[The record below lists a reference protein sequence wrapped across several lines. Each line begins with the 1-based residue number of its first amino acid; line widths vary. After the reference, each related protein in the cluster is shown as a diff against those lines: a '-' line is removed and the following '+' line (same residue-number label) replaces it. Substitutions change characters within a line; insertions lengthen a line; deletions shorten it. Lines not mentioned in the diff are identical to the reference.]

1 MNKFFEN
8 HNFQFGKIATLV
20 IIFNLQFSIFNQV
33 HAQETYES
41 AQIATEDLNGTARYI
56 GMGGAME
63 ALGAD
68 ISTMGTNPAGIGL
81 FRRSWIGI
89 SGGTT
94 IQNGQENRN
103 TMANIGRD
111 KGITNADLNQ
121 VGFIYSN
128 KFSYNSHF
136 NLGFNYHKSRNFNQ
150 IISAMNSL
158 DGYSSS
164 NKLSVMRCY
173 NFDRS
178 YGIRKDRNGEY
189 FNPNISLVDDA
200 NMYAVNDYLETS
212 NYLYGKYE
220 YGARAADGYNAYREN
235 SGYIGEYDFNFSANF
250 NDRVY
255 LGLTFGVKDVNYKSN
270 YRYGEFLISDD
281 AEGLPDGEY
290 SFVDDR
296 EVTGTG
302 FDVKFGTIIRPSEYS
317 PFRFGL
323 YLHTPTWYDLT
334 AKINMR
340 AEATSTGATTNSP
353 TLALNYDYRIMTP
366 WKFGVSVGHTFG
378 KIVAIGATYEYA
390 DYSNI
395 KNRIKTGYDTYQYT
409 DGWYYYYDRRDTYAN
424 DLQMNNN
431 TRNTLKGVSL
441 VKVGVEVKPSQVL
454 AFRLGYNYQ
463 SAIYKDDGYKDSTID
478 ADYCDGKNGQGGST
492 HDYTNWK
499 GTNRITFGIG
509 FTFDKN
515 WTLDLSYQ
523 YATQKGE
530 YHPFESSNIEGQE
543 IGRGSFT
550 EGSGTVSNTDTP
562 CEVKNNRH
570 QINATLG
577 YRF

>member
-8 HNFQFGKIATLV
+8 HNFQFRKIATLV
-20 IIFNLQFSIFNQV
+20 IIFNLQFSFSNLI

-89 SGGTT
+89 SGGAT
-94 IQNGQENRN
+94 IQNGQENHN

-121 VGFIYSN
+121 IGFIYSN

-164 NKLSVMRCY
+164 NKLSAMNHYYHADQHYGSGKYAEEAISQHDLY
-173 NFDRS
+173 NWDTEVLPYSNIEDFPDS
-178 YGIRKDRNGEY
+178 EYRNDY
-189 FNPNISLVDDA
+189 K
-200 NMYAVNDYLETS
+200 VNDYGYTES
-212 NYLYGKYE
+212 K
-220 YGARAADGYNAYREN
+220 AYNAYRKNE
-235 SGYIGEYDFNFSANF
+235 GYIGEYDFNFSTNF

-255 LGLTFGVKDVNYKSN
+255 LGLTFGVKDVHYRSDYNYAERFTMVSSGSDI
-270 YRYGEFLISDD
+270 YRYND
-281 AEGLPDGEY
+281 Y
-290 SFVDDR
+290 R
-296 EVTGTG
+296 EITGTG
-302 FDVKFGTIIRPSEYS
+302 FDMKFGAIIRPSEYS

-323 YLHTPTWYDLT
+323 YMHTPTWYDLT
-334 AKINMR
+334 CERKSSYNK
-340 AEATSTGATTNSP
+340 TKTYS
-353 TLALNYDYRIMTP
+353 YDYRILTP
-366 WKFGVSVGHTFG
+366 WRFGVSLGHTIG
-378 KIVAIGATYEYA
+378 KIVAIGTTYEYA
-390 DYSNI
+390 DYSSI
-395 KNRIKTGYDTYQYT
+395 KNRIKTGSYTSWYT
-409 DGWYYYYDRRDTYAN
+409 DGWYDYYTTRDTYAN
-424 DLQMNNN
+424 DVEMNKN
-431 TRNTLKGVSL
+431 TDKSLKGVSL

-454 AFRLGYNYQ
+454 AFRLGYNYE
-463 SAIYKDDGYKDSTID
+463 SAIYDTEGHKDGTID
-478 ADYCDGKNGQGGST
+478 AYCSPGQRVST
-492 HDYTNWK
+492 HDYINWK
-499 GTNRITFGIG
+499 ATNRFTFGMG

-523 YATQKGE
+523 YAMQKGD
-530 YHPFESSNIEGQE
+530 YHPFESVSEDNGTITNI
-543 IGRGSFT
+543 
-550 EGSGTVSNTDTP
+550 GTI

-570 QINATLG
+570 QINASVG

>member
-20 IIFNLQFSIFNQV
+20 IIFNLQFSFSNLI

-89 SGGTT
+89 SGGAT

-121 VGFIYSN
+121 IGFIYSN

-164 NKLSVMRCY
+164 NKLSAMRYAHFGQNDNC
-173 NFDRS
+173 
-178 YGIRKDRNGEY
+178 
-189 FNPNISLVDDA
+189 ISLVD
-200 NMYAVNDYLETS
+200 NINLEAVNDKLETT
-212 NYLYGKYE
+212 NYLDGKY
-220 YGARAADGYNAYREN
+220 GAKAAEGYNAYREN

-281 AEGLPDGEY
+281 AEGRPDGEY
-290 SFVDDR
+290 LFLDDR

-302 FDVKFGTIIRPSEYS
+302 FDVKFGAIIRPSEYS

-340 AEATSTGATTNSP
+340 AEATSTGKSRP
-353 TLALNYDYRIMTP
+353 FALDYDYRIMTP

-395 KNRIKTGYDTYQYT
+395 KNRIKTGYDTYRYT

-478 ADYCDGKNGQGGST
+478 ADYSDGQYYST
-492 HDYTNWK
+492 HDYINWR
-499 GTNRITFGIG
+499 GTNRITFGMG

-530 YHPFESSNIEGQE
+530 YHPFESSNIERQE

-550 EGSGTVSNTDTP
+550 EGSETVYNTDTP

-570 QINATLG
+570 QINCTLS
-577 YRF
+577 YKF

>member
-1 MNKFFEN
+1 MNKVFGK
-8 HNFQFGKIATLV
+8 HNFQFSIFNFQFMRIAALV
-20 IIFNLQFSIFNQV
+20 IIFNIQFSVFNSI

-68 ISTMGTNPAGIGL
+68 ISTIGTNPAGIGL
-81 FRRSWIGI
+81 FRRSWIGM
-89 SGGTT
+89 SGGAT
-94 IQNGQENRN
+94 IQNGQENLN
-103 TMANIGRD
+103 SMVDIGRD
-111 KGITNADLNQ
+111 KGTTNADLNQ

-128 KFSYNSHF
+128 KFSYNSYF

-164 NKLSVMRCY
+164 NKLSVMRY
-173 NFDRS
+173 AHFNNDNDR
-178 YGIRKDRNGEY
+178 
-189 FNPNISLVDDA
+189 ISLVDHI
-200 NMYAVNDYLETS
+200 NMKAVNDNLATTDYD
-212 NYLYGKYE
+212 NGE
-220 YGARAADGYNAYREN
+220 YGARPAERYNAYREN

-255 LGLTFGVKDVNYKSN
+255 LGLTFGVKDVNYKSD

-281 AEGLPDGEY
+281 AEGRPNGEY
-290 SFVDDR
+290 RFMDDR

-302 FDVKFGTIIRPSEYS
+302 FDVKFGAIIRPSEYS

-323 YLHTPTWYDLT
+323 YVHTPTWYDLT
-334 AKINMR
+334 AKMKMG
-340 AEATSTGATTNSP
+340 AEATSTDATVESP
-353 TLALNYDYRIMTP
+353 SYIQSWSYDYRIMTP

-378 KIVAIGATYEYA
+378 KILAIGATYEYA

-395 KNRIKTGYDTYQYT
+395 KNRIKTRSDIYRYT
-409 DGWYYYYDRRDTYAN
+409 DGWYDYYDRRDTYAN

-431 TRNTLKGVSL
+431 TRKTLQGVSL
-441 VKVGVEVKPSQVL
+441 VKVGLEVKPSQVL

-463 SAIYKDDGYKDSTID
+463 GAIYKSDGYKDSTID
-478 ADYCDGKNGQGGST
+478 AKYSDGQYYST
-492 HDYTNWK
+492 HDYINWK
-499 GTNRITFGIG
+499 GTNRVTFGMGI
-509 FTFDKN
+509 TFDKN

-530 YHPFESSNIEGQE
+530 YHPFESFSI
-543 IGRGSFT
+543 SD
-550 EGSGTVSNTDTP
+550 GTNHVYNTDTP

-570 QINATLG
+570 QMNATLG